1 MRNPPEPGTPGFK
14 VHHTR
19 TDYRATIELNTE
31 SEEPDCIVSFC
42 REDYVRDDFRC
53 LTGET
58 VEGVWKLANQDVLD
72 CQYRSY
78 PLDTVSLDLVDE
90 DERGYSPDW
99 VFEDTITPRPT
110 DAIAPRF

>member
-1 MRNPPEPGTPGFK
+1 
-14 VHHTR
+14 
-19 TDYRATIELNTE
+19 
-31 SEEPDCIVSFC
+31 
-42 REDYVRDDFRC
+42 
-53 LTGET
+53 
-58 VEGVWKLANQDVLD
+58 VLD

-78 PLDTVSLDLVDE
+78 PLDTGSLDPVDE